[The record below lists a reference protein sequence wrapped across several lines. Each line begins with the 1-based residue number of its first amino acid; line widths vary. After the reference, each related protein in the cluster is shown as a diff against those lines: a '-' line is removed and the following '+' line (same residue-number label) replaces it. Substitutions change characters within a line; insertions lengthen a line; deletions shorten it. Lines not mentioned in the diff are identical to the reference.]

1 MDIPRILL
9 AGTSSRAG
17 KTTLSM
23 GLMRALRDRG
33 LKVQPFKTGPDF
45 IDPSYHHLATGQP
58 SRNLDGFM
66 MTPGDIL
73 ETFQRNSRGAD
84 IAVVEGAMGLYDSHN
99 ALEEKGSS
107 AEISKI
113 IQAPVALIA
122 NAERMSRT
130 AAPFVLGY
138 KLFDR
143 DVDIR
148 GVILNRMGSKR
159 HRDKARLA
167 VEKLAG
173 MEVLG
178 TVPRRPEV
186 KVPERHL
193 GLVPAYERERLDAL
207 FDDLAALVEEFM
219 DVDRIIEIAEAAGE
233 MEDVE
238 INPIFQPKDE
248 TGAKIGILRDECFT
262 FYYQDSLDALR
273 ARGAELVTINAIE
286 DKRLPEVNAL
296 YIGGGFPE
304 VFAEQLEKNV
314 SLREAIRTFCEEG
327 RPVYGE
333 CGGLMYLGEEIVT
346 KEGATHEMVGYL
358 PIRTRMQERFQALGY
373 VITDVAKDT
382 FLYPK
387 GARLVGHEFHHSKVE
402 ALGKL
407 DFAYKNE
414 RGTGIEGA
422 KDGIIKQNTLASY
435 LHVHVLSYPKMAER
449 FVRAAGEGLFVP

>member
-1 MDIPRILL
+1 MDVPRILL
-9 AGTSSRAG
+9 AGTSSRVG
-17 KTTLSM
+17 KTTLSI
-23 GLMRALRDRG
+23 GLMRALRNRG

-45 IDPSYHHLATGQP
+45 IDPSYHHFATGRP
-58 SRNLDGFM
+58 SRNLDSFM
-66 MTPGDIL
+66 MTPGDVL

-84 IAVVEGAMGLYDSHN
+84 IAVVEGAMGLHDSHS

-113 IQAPVALIA
+113 LQAPVALIA

-138 KLFDR
+138 RLFDR
-143 DVDIR
+143 DVDIK

-159 HRDKARLA
+159 HRQKARLA
-167 VEKLAG
+167 VEKLAE

-178 TVPRRPEV
+178 TVPRRPAV
-186 KVPERHL
+186 NIPERHL

-207 FDDLAALVEEFM
+207 FDDLAGLVEEYM
-219 DVDRIIEIAEAAGE
+219 DVERIIEIAEAAGE
-233 MEDVE
+233 MEEVE
-238 INPIFQPKDE
+238 TNPVFQPKDK
-248 TGAKIGILRDECFT
+248 TDAKIGILRDECFT
-262 FYYQDSLDALR
+262 FYYQDNLDALR
-273 ARGAELVTINAIE
+273 AQGAELVEISALK
-286 DKRLPEVNAL
+286 DKKLPDIQCL

-304 VFAEQLEKNV
+304 IFAPQLEKQK
-314 SLREAIRTFCEEG
+314 SMRESIRQFCEEG

-346 KEGATHEMVGYL
+346 KESATHEMVGFL

-373 VITDVAKDT
+373 VISNVEKDT

-407 DFAYKNE
+407 DFAYRNE
-414 RGTGIEGA
+414 RGTGIDGA
-422 KDGIIKQNTLASY
+422 KDGIIKGNTLASY

-449 FVRAAGEGLFVP
+449 FVRAAGRT